1 MVGGNGERHPVA
13 GALRECGDG
22 RAGMRGKEG
31 GATARTQR
39 RVLRGERPGPYT
51 GAGPPQRPVRGRGA

>member
-13 GALRECGDG
+13 GALRESGDG

-39 RVLRGERPGPYT
+39 RGLRGERPGPCT